1 MSFFLPLFNLL
12 KEVRQRASSRKS
24 TLYVYVSLSVKSSSA
39 TPRAIAHK
47 SRLSME
53 FSRQECWSRLP
64 FPSPGIKPGSPAWQV
79 DSIPSESP
87 GKPRRSITTSCCC
100 CFVASVGSDFVQHC
114 GLQPARL
121 LCPWD
126 SRGKNTGVDC
136 HALLRG
142 SSRPRD
148 WTQVSCIAGR
158 FFTAEPP
165 GELTTTRDIYKEYG
179 LDVVKGNSAKA
190 CVPLF
195 LSGPENICLPNVCFF

>member
-1 MSFFLPLFNLL
+1 MSFFLSLFNLP
-12 KEVRQRASSRKS
+12 KEFRQRASSRKS
-24 TLYVYVSLSVKSSSA
+24 TLYVYISLSVKSSFA
-39 TPRAIAHK
+39 IPRATSHQ
-47 SRLSME
+47 SPLSME
-53 FSRQECWSRLP
+53 FSRLECWSRLP
-64 FPSPGIKPGSPAWQV
+64 FPSPGIKPGSPALQV

-100 CFVASVGSDFVQHC
+100 CWRCFVASVGSDFVQHC

-148 WTQVSCIAGR
+148 WTRVSCIAGR
-158 FFTAEPP
+158 FFTA
-165 GELTTTRDIYKEYG
+165 TTTRDIYKEYG
-179 LDVVKGNSAKA
+179 LDVV
-190 CVPLF
+190 
-195 LSGPENICLPNVCFF
+195 